1 LNFIQLNH
9 DVEEGSNSD
18 HCFNE
23 QKAVALKLCFSNA
36 VDFKANKEVDT
47 FSSVSVLVI
56 ELFMYQMI
64 ISLLHKVLI
73 E

>member
-1 LNFIQLNH
+1 MLKKAPIRIIA
-9 DVEEGSNSD
+9 SI
-18 HCFNE
+18 E
-23 QKAVALKLCFSNA
+23 QKAVALKACVFSNA